1 MSNIIEPEIIQ
12 PMELE
17 QVDDDLIL
25 HDDPQPK
32 TTWQN
37 KATQIKPGEV
47 RNPNGRPVGSI
58 SLSTIIDR
66 MMTRGEIDWSK
77 VPVKGGKKSQDRML
91 KKYGKRGWVAISYVA
106 MAKAMEGDA
115 NARKWLSDAQY
126 GNKMEVNIQGQTANT
141 GEIPEEMRAEFLQ
154 YIKNKTKA

>member
-1 MSNIIEPEIIQ
+1 MDIEEPEII
-12 PMELE
+12 EVE

-25 HDDPQPK
+25 QDEVKPK

-47 RNPNGRPVGSI
+47 RNPAGRPVGSI
-58 SLSTIIDR
+58 NLSTIVDR

-77 VPVKGGKKSQDRML
+77 VPVKGGKKVQDRML
-91 KKYGKRGWVAISYVA
+91 KKYGKRGWVALSYVA
-106 MAKAMEGDA
+106 YAQALQGDA
-115 NARKWLSDAQY
+115 NARKWLSDAAY

>member
-1 MSNIIEPEIIQ
+1 MIEPEIIE
-12 PMELE
+12 PIELE
-17 QVDDDLIL
+17 EVDDDLIL
-25 HDDPQPK
+25 KDEPKPK

-66 MMTRGEIDWSK
+66 MMTRGELDWSK
-77 VPVKGGKKSQDRML
+77 VPVKGGKRKQDYYLR
-91 KKYGKRGWVAISYVA
+91 KYGKRGWTALTYVA
-106 MAKAMEGDA
+106 VAKAMEGDA

-126 GNKMEVNIQGQTANT
+126 GNKLDVTVQGNTTTA
-141 GEIPEEMRAEFLQ
+141 GDIPEEMRAEFLE
-154 YIKNKTKA
+154 YIKSKTKA